1 MCHFKKATR
10 GGTHWVRRKPWPGC
24 ANSPTPRLLSIH
36 ILLENILLENEPAES
51 DQVLEHLDTAV
62 PEVPAPAPEKIRN
75 DNLARDMRLRL
86 SGNSLAV
93 LGSSDQAARECSLPV
108 HQSHPPVQD
117 FAGAS
122 STISPLSPTKN
133 FTTSPGSH

>member
-62 PEVPAPAPEKIRN
+62 PEVPAPAPEKIRMIGQY
-75 DNLARDMRLRL
+75 DRTI
-86 SGNSLAV
+86 SLATC
-93 LGSSDQAARECSLPV
+93 G
-108 HQSHPPVQD
+108 
-117 FAGAS
+117 
-122 STISPLSPTKN
+122 
-133 FTTSPGSH
+133 